1 MDKSE
6 REMIEFTFMGKIKG
20 LKGEKEGER
29 EIKCDTNSC

>member
-29 EIKCDTNSC
+29 DKM